1 MVRGDILLWFWF
13 IFPWWLLKLKLY
25 GYNQNLRQQKQ
36 KYTWGY
42 IKKKKKTHAHTHTQ
56 LCCVCATKDSIN
68 RVNGKTTKE
77 EKIFPNYI
85 YDKKLIFKIYKMER
99 LKKKF
104 PNNLIFK
111 KELRTWI
118 DIPPKRVYKDDQHI
132 YIFKNE

>member
-1 MVRGDILLWFWF
+1 MDITK
-13 IFPWWLLKLKLY
+13 ISGNRSKNTH
-25 GYNQNLRQQKQ
+25 GA
-36 KYTWGY
+36 TS
-42 IKKKKKTHAHTHTQ
+42 KTHTHTHTHTQ

-111 KELRTWI
+111 KELRT
-118 DIPPKRVYKDDQHI
+118 
-132 YIFKNE
+132 